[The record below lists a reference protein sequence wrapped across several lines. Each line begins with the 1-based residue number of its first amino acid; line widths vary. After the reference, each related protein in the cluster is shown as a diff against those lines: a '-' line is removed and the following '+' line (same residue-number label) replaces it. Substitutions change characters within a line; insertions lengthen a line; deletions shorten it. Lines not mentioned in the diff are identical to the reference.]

1 MNKNELT
8 AALKKK
14 ALGAAIAVAVS
25 TPAFADV
32 TLFGIVDVGIGT
44 DSSDNDVLSVDGG
57 EARTIELP
65 SIWGIKG
72 SEDLG
77 GGLTAS
83 FALES
88 DLDASTGGTDR
99 GGSTLSNNGAR
110 FWARQANISLS
121 NDMGSLTLGRIYS
134 PALLAI
140 AGVDPRSF
148 YESQSGLLQY
158 ALIAQPVDPVANAAF
173 ALLSDPDGDPT
184 TDDTLL
190 DATGSTTNTNMHAD
204 VFLGNAIQVKFT
216 PGPLNIGIAYG
227 AGEQGGDTGA
237 NSNMHIGV
245 TYSTEELTVMAN
257 YVENKGND
265 TVNDSVGENKKSAV
279 GAKYTM
285 GDIKLAGYYIK
296 GEANGSDGTQ
306 AVDNEGISLGATFTS
321 GSNEFDI
328 AYYQTKN
335 ENANVTDNE
344 TDDIIIAYRNNL
356 SDRTTL
362 YAKLCNSDRGA
373 GAPAGACVGIPGE
386 NETFYGFGVFHK
398 F

>member
-1 MNKNELT
+1 MNKNKLT

-32 TLFGIVDVGIGT
+32 TMFGIVDIGIGT
-44 DSSDNDVLSVDGG
+44 DSSDNETLRVDGG
-57 EARTIELP
+57 EGRVIELP

-88 DLDASTGGTDR
+88 DLEASTGGTYR
-99 GGSTLSNNGAR
+99 GGNTLSSINDGGTVRSR
-110 FWARQANISLS
+110 FWARQANVSLS

-148 YESQSGLLQY
+148 YESQSGLVQY
-158 ALIAQPVDPVANAAF
+158 ATISA
-173 ALLSDPDGDPT
+173 
-184 TDDTLL
+184 TDN
-190 DATGSTTNTNMHAD
+190 TNTHVD
-204 VFLGNAIQVKFT
+204 VFLSNAVQVKFT
-216 PGPLNIGIAYG
+216 PGPLNVGIAYG
-227 AGEQGGDTGA
+227 AGEVAGDTGA
-237 NSNMHIGV
+237 NSNMHVGV
-245 TYSTEELTVMAN
+245 TYAAEDLTVMAN
-257 YVENKGND
+257 YIKNKGNSA
-265 TVNDSVGENKKSAV
+265 VNDSFNENEKSAV

-296 GEANGSDGTQ
+296 GEGNNAAGVQDT
-306 AVDNEGISLGATFTS
+306 DNEGIALGATFTS

-328 AYYQTKN
+328 SYYQTKN
-335 ENANVTDNE
+335 ENTGVTDSE
-344 TDDIIIAYRNNL
+344 TDDIILAYRNNL

-373 GAPAGACVGIPGE
+373 NGPVGACAGVSGE

>member
-1 MNKNELT
+1 MNKNKLT

-32 TLFGIVDVGIGT
+32 TMFGIVDIGIGM
-44 DSSDNDVLSVDGG
+44 DSSDNDVLRVDGG
-57 EARTIELP
+57 EGRTIELP

-88 DLDASTGGTDR
+88 DLDASTGGTNR
-99 GGSTLSNNGAR
+99 GGSTLSDSGAR

-148 YESQSGLLQY
+148 FESTSGLVQY
-158 ALIAQPVDPVANAAF
+158 VTIASPADATATAAMPAN
-173 ALLSDPDGDPT
+173 LDPT
-184 TDDTLL
+184 G
-190 DATGSTTNTNMHAD
+190 ATTNTNMHAD
-204 VFLGNAIQVKFT
+204 VFLSNSIQVKFT
-216 PGPLNIGIAYG
+216 PGPLNVGLAYG
-227 AGEQGGDTGA
+227 AGEQAGDTGA
-237 NSNMHIGV
+237 GSNLHLGI
-245 TYSTEELTVMAN
+245 TYSAEDLTVMAN
-257 YVENKGND
+257 YIENKGIS
-265 TVNDSVGENKKSAV
+265 TVNDSIGENKKSAV
-279 GAKYTM
+279 GAKYMM

-296 GEANGSDGTQ
+296 GEANGAAGTQ
-306 AVDNEGISLGATFTS
+306 VVDNEGIALGATFMS

-328 AYYQTKN
+328 TYYQTKN
-335 ENANVTDNE
+335 ENTGVTDNE
-344 TDDIIIAYRNNL
+344 TDDIVLAYRNNL

-373 GAPAGACVGIPGE
+373 TGPVGACAGVQGE

>member
-1 MNKNELT
+1 MNKNKLT

-32 TLFGIVDVGIGT
+32 TLFGIVDVGIGSEGDT
-44 DSSDNDVLSVDGG
+44 NIAVRGG
-57 EARTIELP
+57 EGRTVELP

-88 DLDASTGGTDR
+88 DLDASTGGTNR
-99 GGSTLSNNGAR
+99 GGSTLSDNGAR
-110 FWARQANISLS
+110 FWARQANVSLS

-148 YESQSGLLQY
+148 YETQSGLWQY
-158 ALIAQPVDPVANAAF
+158 L
-173 ALLSDPDGDPT
+173 
-184 TDDTLL
+184 TLVG
-190 DATGSTTNTNMHAD
+190 TNNTNTHVD
-204 VFLGNAIQVKFT
+204 VFLANAIQAKFT
-216 PGPLNIGIAYG
+216 PGPLSVGIAYG
-227 AGEQGGDTGA
+227 AGEVSGDSGA
-237 NSNMHIGV
+237 NSNTHIGV
-245 TYSTEELTVMAN
+245 SYSTDDLTVMAN
-257 YVENKGND
+257 YIKNKGNNAA
-265 TVNDSVGENKKSAV
+265 NDSLGENEKQAV
-279 GAKYTM
+279 GAKYMM

-296 GEANGSDGTQ
+296 GEATSTAG
-306 AVDNEGISLGATFTS
+306 AVSEAKGYSLGATFTS

-328 AYYQTKN
+328 AYYNT
-335 ENANVTDNE
+335 EVEDATDAE
-344 TDDIIIAYRNNL
+344 TDDIILAYRNNL

-362 YAKLCNSDRGA
+362 YAKLCSSDKGA
-373 GAPAGACVGIPGE
+373 NASNLGACNGAAGE
-386 NETFYGFGVFHK
+386 NETYYGVGVFHK

>member
-1 MNKNELT
+1 MNKNKLT

-32 TLFGIVDVGIGT
+32 TMFGIVDIGIGT
-44 DSSDNDVLSVDGG
+44 DSSDNETLRVDGG
-57 EARTIELP
+57 EGRTIELP

-88 DLDASTGGTDR
+88 DLDASTGGTNR
-99 GGSTLSNNGAR
+99 GGSTLSDSGAR

-148 YESQSGLLQY
+148 YESQSGLVQY
-158 ALIAQPVDPVANAAF
+158 ATI
-173 ALLSDPDGDPT
+173 SG
-184 TDDTLL
+184 TDN
-190 DATGSTTNTNMHAD
+190 TNTHVD
-204 VFLGNAIQVKFT
+204 VFLANAIQVKFT
-216 PGPLNIGIAYG
+216 PGPLNVGIAYG
-227 AGEQGGDTGA
+227 AGEVAGDTGA
-237 NSNMHIGV
+237 NSNMHVGV
-245 TYSTEELTVMAN
+245 TYAAEDLTVMAN
-257 YVENKGND
+257 YIKNKGNSA
-265 TVNDSVGENKKSAV
+265 VNDSFNENEKSAV

-296 GEANGSDGTQ
+296 GEGNNAAGVQDT
-306 AVDNEGISLGATFTS
+306 DNEGIALGATFTS

-328 AYYQTKN
+328 SYYQTKN
-335 ENANVTDNE
+335 ENTGVTDNE
-344 TDDIIIAYRNNL
+344 TDDIILAYRNNL

-373 GAPAGACVGIPGE
+373 NGPVGACAGVSGE

>member
-1 MNKNELT
+1 MNKNKLT

-14 ALGAAIAVAVS
+14 ALGAAIAVAIS

-32 TLFGIVDVGIGT
+32 TLFGIVDVGVGSEGDT
-44 DSSDNDVLSVDGG
+44 DIAVRGG
-57 EARTIELP
+57 EGRTVELP

-88 DLDASTGGTDR
+88 DLEASTGGTNR
-99 GGSTLSNNGAR
+99 GGSTLSDNGAR
-110 FWARQANISLS
+110 FWARQANVSLS

-148 YESQSGLLQY
+148 YETQSGLWQY
-158 ALIAQPVDPVANAAF
+158 
-173 ALLSDPDGDPT
+173 LSLVET
-184 TDDTLL
+184 NN
-190 DATGSTTNTNMHAD
+190 TNTHVD
-204 VFLGNAIQVKFT
+204 VFLANAIQAKFT
-216 PGPLNIGIAYG
+216 PGPLSVGIAYG
-227 AGEQGGDTGA
+227 AGEVDNDSGA
-237 NSNMHIGV
+237 NSNTHIGV
-245 TYSTEELTVMAN
+245 TYSTDSLTVMAN
-257 YVENKGND
+257 YIKNKGNNAA
-265 TVNDSVGENKKSAV
+265 NDSLGENEKQAV

-296 GEANGSDGTQ
+296 GESTSAAGVNSEAKGY
-306 AVDNEGISLGATFTS
+306 SLGATFTS

-328 AYYQTKN
+328 AYYNT
-335 ENANVTDNE
+335 ELEDTTDAE
-344 TDDIIIAYRNNL
+344 VDDIILAYRNNL
-356 SDRTTL
+356 SERTTL
-362 YAKLCNSDRGA
+362 YAKLCSSDKGA
-373 GAPAGACVGIPGE
+373 NVGFWGGGACNGAQGE
-386 NETFYGFGVFHK
+386 NETYYGVGVFHK

>member
-1 MNKNELT
+1 MNKNKLT

-32 TLFGIVDVGIGT
+32 TMFGIVDIGVG
-44 DSSDNDVLSVDGG
+44 NDAGDVDLRVDGG
-57 EARTIELP
+57 EGKTIELP

-88 DLDASTGGTDR
+88 DLDASTGGTNR

-148 YESQSGLLQY
+148 YESQSGLVQY
-158 ALIAQPVDPVANAAF
+158 ANIA
-173 ALLSDPDGDPT
+173 G
-184 TDDTLL
+184 
-190 DATGSTTNTNMHAD
+190 TTNTNTHVD
-204 VFLGNAIQVKFT
+204 VFLANSVQVAFN
-216 PGPLNIGIAYG
+216 PGPLKVAVAYG
-227 AGEQGGDTGA
+227 AGETSDSGA
-237 NSNMHIGV
+237 NSNTHVGV
-245 TYSTEELTVMAN
+245 TYAVEDLTVMAN
-257 YVENKGND
+257 YIQNKGNN
-265 TVNDSVGENKKSAV
+265 TSNDSLGENQKQAF

-285 GDIKLAGYYIK
+285 GDMKLGGYYIQGESTSTAGVETEAK
-296 GEANGSDGTQ
+296 GYG
-306 AVDNEGISLGATFTS
+306 LGVTFTS
-321 GSNEFDI
+321 GSNEFDV
-328 AYYQTKN
+328 AYYNT
-335 ENANVTDNE
+335 EVEDATDAETDNL
-344 TDDIIIAYRNNL
+344 ILAYRNNL

-362 YAKLCNSDRGA
+362 YAKLCSADMGA
-373 GAPAGACVGIPGE
+373 NGQAGACGGVQGE
-386 NETFYGFGVFHK
+386 NETYYGFGVFHK

>member
-1 MNKNELT
+1 MNKNKLT

-32 TLFGIVDVGIGT
+32 TLFGIVDVGIGSEGDT
-44 DSSDNDVLSVDGG
+44 NIAVRGG
-57 EARTIELP
+57 EGRTVELP

-88 DLDASTGGTDR
+88 DLDASTGGTNR
-99 GGSTLSNNGAR
+99 GGSTLSDNGAR
-110 FWARQANISLS
+110 FWARQANVSLS

-148 YESQSGLLQY
+148 YETQSGLWQY
-158 ALIAQPVDPVANAAF
+158 L
-173 ALLSDPDGDPT
+173 
-184 TDDTLL
+184 TLVG
-190 DATGSTTNTNMHAD
+190 TNNTNTHVD
-204 VFLGNAIQVKFT
+204 VFLANAIQAKFN
-216 PGPLNIGIAYG
+216 PGPLSVGIAYG
-227 AGEQGGDTGA
+227 AGEVDGDSGA
-237 NSNMHIGV
+237 NSNTHIGV
-245 TYSTEELTVMAN
+245 SYSTDDLTVMAN
-257 YVENKGND
+257 YIKNKGNNA
-265 TVNDSVGENKKSAV
+265 TNDSLGENEKQAV

-285 GDIKLAGYYIK
+285 GDLKLAGYYIT
-296 GEANGSDGTQ
+296 GEATSAAGATSEAKGY
-306 AVDNEGISLGATFTS
+306 SLGVTFMS
-321 GSNEFDI
+321 GSNEFDV
-328 AYYQTKN
+328 AYYNT
-335 ENANVTDNE
+335 EVEDATDAE
-344 TDDIIIAYRNNL
+344 TDDIILAYRNNL

-362 YAKLCNSDRGA
+362 YAKLCSSDKGANSSNL
-373 GAPAGACVGIPGE
+373 GACNGAAGQ
-386 NETFYGFGVFHK
+386 NETYYGVGVFHK